1 MIHSLPPPI
10 IFSGLY
16 VFFWFSVECFGEI
29 WYIDIR
35 KGKYPLQSGCSQGN
49 LDVLTDTAY
58 PVGRQD
64 RHFYFR
70 LFLLLRKA
78 SNAIT
83 RLPKAHNNVN
93 MPMKIESISK
103 AVICATVFA
112 LLRSVLNGCPL
123 DIQHPFLC
131 IPASRSF
138 GVGRLPPCHGYF
150 PMAYAMQ
157 LIYHFSRHN
166 STIFV
171 NSSAL
176 IVSYFFDVC
185 FAFLSLTISWKLVL
199 NNW

>member
-1 MIHSLPPPI
+1 MYS
-10 IFSGLY
+10 FD
-16 VFFWFSVECFGEI
+16 FSVECFGEI

-35 KGKYPLQSGCSQGN
+35 KGKYPLQSGCSQDG
-49 LDVLTDTAY
+49 LSVFTDTAY
-58 PVGRQD
+58 PVCRQD

-93 MPMKIESISK
+93 MPMKIERISK

-138 GVGRLPPCHGYF
+138 GVGRLPLRSATVGAKQASTGRLAPCHGYF
-150 PMAYAMQ
+150 PMAYAM
-157 LIYHFSRHN
+157 
-166 STIFV
+166 
-171 NSSAL
+171 
-176 IVSYFFDVC
+176 
-185 FAFLSLTISWKLVL
+185 
-199 NNW
+199 

>member
-1 MIHSLPPPI
+1 MYA
-10 IFSGLY
+10 FD
-16 VFFWFSVECFGEI
+16 FSVECFGEI

-93 MPMKIESISK
+93 MPMKIERISK

-123 DIQHPFLC
+123 DIQHPFLLYSGKPVIRC
-131 IPASRSF
+131 WEATSSLRYGRRQTSVPRTLNALSWVLSYGLRHATNISF
-138 GVGRLPPCHGYF
+138 FPP
-150 PMAYAMQ
+150 
-157 LIYHFSRHN
+157 
-166 STIFV
+166 
-171 NSSAL
+171 
-176 IVSYFFDVC
+176 
-185 FAFLSLTISWKLVL
+185 
-199 NNW
+199 

>member
-1 MIHSLPPPI
+1 MILEKKAPTPKWMLPR
-10 IFSGLY
+10 
-16 VFFWFSVECFGEI
+16 C
-29 WYIDIR
+29 
-35 KGKYPLQSGCSQGN
+35 
-49 LDVLTDTAY
+49 LDVLMDTAY

-64 RHFYFR
+64 RHFYLR

-93 MPMKIESISK
+93 MPMKIERISK

-138 GVGRLPPCHGYF
+138 GVGRLPLRSATVGAKQASTGRLAPCHGYF

-157 LIYHFSRHN
+157 LIYHFFRHY

-176 IVSYFFDVC
+176 IFSYFFDVC
-185 FAFLSLTISWKLVL
+185 FAFLSLTIS
-199 NNW
+199 